1 MMVSIRAKFKSFL
14 RNSLPPSLAHDAPNM
29 RFSTTEKTWLA
40 SEARYLFLTENG
52 PIEVSFRPLQ
62 IAKITSSITAILLFG
77 FIAGPALMQNL
88 SGLPPVTSTAEN
100 TAPKLNLPET
110 NLPELNLPEP
120 ALAQAPLPKPSETN
134 SFFPE
139 GLSAAREIASSA
151 MLPAQSLLGK
161 LESWKIQPT
170 QPRAAGQV
178 ASELQTKKQ
187 AQEREKAALQA
198 PIIGTQQNRQNLT
211 KNTEQGALTTQS
223 YDSPTVIPEE
233 SPDNYIAVVATQ
245 LGNMPE
251 IPLIEEVVA
260 PLPRPKPEPM
270 EPEFVGFDS
279 LAEAPRLD
287 ARVQLHRLF
296 ADYLSQAEQVEAII
310 NRFDIR
316 LDSQPSRWILETEP
330 SNADVPKLFLHRD
343 NWLKIL
349 NQIPLKSPLRY
360 YYVTS
365 SYGMRTNK
373 KTGVTRFHH
382 GIDLA
387 GTWRAQLR
395 PSASGVVSF
404 AGRDGSFGKLV
415 RVRHAHNIETVYAHL
430 SSINVKEGDYVTDN
444 MVLGK
449 IGNTGRSDG
458 MHLHYEILINGK
470 SIDPALFFK
479 IGHQLTNTGGL
490 PRTISF

>member
-1 MMVSIRAKFKSFL
+1 MIVSIRAKLNKIL
-14 RNSLPPSLAHDAPNM
+14 RDALPPSLAHDAPNM

-40 SEARYLFLTENG
+40 AEARYLFLTENG
-52 PIEVSFRPLQ
+52 PIEVSFRPLR
-62 IAKITSSITAILLFG
+62 IAKITGGITAVLLFG
-77 FIAGPALMQNL
+77 FLAGPAFIQTIT
-88 SGLPPVTSTAEN
+88 GLPPLTSTTVN
-100 TAPKLNLPET
+100 TAPEQSVPG
-110 NLPELNLPEP
+110 
-120 ALAQAPLPKPSETN
+120 LAVTQTPLPTPSEIDSLLEN
-134 SFFPE
+134 
-139 GLSAAREIASSA
+139 GVSAARELASSA
-151 MLPAQSLLGK
+151 MLPAHSLMEK
-161 LESWKIQPT
+161 LTSWKIQSSTPE
-170 QPRAAGQV
+170 AASRKE
-178 ASELQTKKQ
+178 AISEPQAGKP
-187 AQEREKAALQA
+187 AQEEAQA
-198 PIIGTQQNRQNLT
+198 TV
-211 KNTEQGALTTQS
+211 NTPQIDANADAEQAALTTPPS
-223 YDSPTVIPEE
+223 YRLTALPEE
-233 SPDNYIAVVATQ
+233 SPDNYISVVAAQ
-245 LGNMPE
+245 LGNRSEMPITE
-251 IPLIEEVVA
+251 DVIA
-260 PLPRPKPEPM
+260 PLPRPKAEPM
-270 EPEFVGFDS
+270 DPEFVSFDS
-279 LAEAPRLD
+279 LADAPRLD
-287 ARVQLHRLF
+287 ERVQLHRLF

-316 LDSQPSRWILETEP
+316 LDSQPRRWLLDAEP
-330 SNADVPKLFLHRD
+330 SDAVIPELFLHRD

-430 SSINVKEGDYVTDN
+430 SSINVKKGDYVTDN
-444 MVLGK
+444 VVIGK
-449 IGNTGRSDG
+449 MGNTGRSDG

-470 SIDPALFFK
+470 PIDPALFFK

-490 PRTISF
+490 PRAISF

>member
-1 MMVSIRAKFKSFL
+1 MIVTIRAKLKNIL
-14 RNSLPPSLAHDAPNM
+14 RDALPPSLAHDAPNM

-52 PIEVSFRPLQ
+52 PIEVSFRPLR
-62 IAKITSSITAILLFG
+62 IAKITGGITAILLFG
-77 FIAGPALMQNL
+77 FLAGPVFIQTIT
-88 SGLPPVTSTAEN
+88 GLPPLPSTAEN
-100 TAPKLNLPET
+100 TAPEQILPEQI
-110 NLPELNLPEP
+110 LPEQSVP
-120 ALAQAPLPKPSETN
+120 ALAITQAPLPTPREIDGLL
-134 SFFPE
+134 E
-139 GLSAAREIASSA
+139 DGLSAARELASSA
-151 MLPAQSLLGK
+151 MLPAHSLMEK
-161 LESWKIQPT
+161 LTNW
-170 QPRAAGQV
+170 
-178 ASELQTKKQ
+178 ELQSSTPDAANRKEAASDPQAGKP
-187 AQEREKAALQA
+187 AQEGAQA
-198 PIIGTQQNRQNLT
+198 TVKTPQINTDT
-211 KNTEQGALTTQS
+211 DADTEQAALTTPPS
-223 YDSPTVIPEE
+223 DRLTALPEE
-233 SPDNYIAVVATQ
+233 SPDNYISVVAAQ
-245 LGNMPE
+245 LGNLSEMPITE
-251 IPLIEEVVA
+251 DVIA
-260 PLPRPKPEPM
+260 PLPRPKAEPM
-270 EPEFVGFDS
+270 DPEFVSFDS
-279 LAEAPRLD
+279 LADAPRLD
-287 ARVQLHRLF
+287 ERVQIHRLF

-316 LDSQPSRWILETEP
+316 LDSQPSRWLFDAEP
-330 SNADVPKLFLHRD
+330 SDAVIPELFLHRD

-430 SSINVKEGDYVTDN
+430 SSINVKKGDYVTDN
-444 MVLGK
+444 VVIGK
-449 IGNTGRSDG
+449 MGNTGRSDG

-490 PRTISF
+490 PRAISF

>member
-1 MMVSIRAKFKSFL
+1 MIVSIRAKLKNIL
-14 RNSLPPSLAHDAPNM
+14 RDALPPSLAHDAPNM

-52 PIEVSFRPLQ
+52 PIEVSFRPLR
-62 IAKITSSITAILLFG
+62 IAKITSGIAAVLLFG
-77 FIAGPALMQNL
+77 FLAGPVFIQTIT
-88 SGLPPVTSTAEN
+88 GLPPLPPTAEN
-100 TAPKLNLPET
+100 TAPEQIFPEQSV
-110 NLPELNLPEP
+110 P
-120 ALAQAPLPKPSETN
+120 ALAITQALPPTPRKIDGLLED
-134 SFFPE
+134 
-139 GLSAAREIASSA
+139 GLSAARELASSA
-151 MLPAQSLLGK
+151 MLPAHSFMEK
-161 LESWKIQPT
+161 LTNW
-170 QPRAAGQV
+170 
-178 ASELQTKKQ
+178 ELQSSTPDAAKRK
-187 AQEREKAALQA
+187 KAASDLHAEKPVQKEAQA
-198 PIIGTQQNRQNLT
+198 TVKTPHTDT
-211 KNTEQGALTTQS
+211 DANTEQAALTTPPS
-223 YDSPTVIPEE
+223 DRLTALPEE
-233 SPDNYIAVVATQ
+233 SPDNYISVVAAQ
-245 LGNMPE
+245 LGNLSEMPFTE
-251 IPLIEEVVA
+251 DVIA
-260 PLPRPKPEPM
+260 PLPRPKAEPM
-270 EPEFVGFDS
+270 DPEFVSFDS
-279 LAEAPRLD
+279 LADAPRLD
-287 ARVQLHRLF
+287 EHVQLHRLF

-316 LDSQPSRWILETEP
+316 LDSQPSRWLLDAEP
-330 SNADVPKLFLHRD
+330 SDAVIPELFLHRD

-430 SSINVKEGDYVTDN
+430 SSINVKKGDYVTDN
-444 MVLGK
+444 VVIGK
-449 IGNTGRSDG
+449 MGNTGRSDG

-490 PRTISF
+490 PRAISF